1 MRYLTLSHSE
11 AVEIAGS
18 RIAHLRSAPD
28 QAGPSDAPLVVEA
41 LRDDLRGKERFSGEG
56 DEFPDQLL
64 AAARREIED
73 LIGPHAPDLSGARK
87 DTLEGKASLVLHR
100 AISDGEADLAMLDDP
115 GFWRYVAIAY
125 LWNFAVWREHG
136 TLFPKPKASGEP
148 NESPERR
155 FAVYIDGRRL
165 HECVPS
171 RLWLR
176 VNMLGGQELDLAFQA
191 EGSTDFWRSHILR
204 VKAGEHPGI
213 VRAMAR
219 RQADA
224 STRLTTPLLR
234 EFAKQLNRTLQN
246 LVPAMLD
253 DEAADLLVEEL
264 WERQLQ

>member
-1 MRYLTLSHSE
+1 MRYLTLTRTE
-11 AVEIAGS
+11 AVEISDG
-18 RIAHLRSAPD
+18 RIARLRSGLDQSGQYVAPFVFD
-28 QAGPSDAPLVVEA
+28 T
-41 LRDDLRGKERFSGEG
+41 LRDDLHGKERFNGEG

-64 AAARREIED
+64 AAAQHEIED
-73 LIGPHAPDLSGARK
+73 LIDKHAPDLSGARK
-87 DTLEGKASLVLHR
+87 DVLEGKASLVLHQ
-100 AISDGEADLAMLDDP
+100 AINHGAADLTMLDDP

-136 TLFPKPKASGEP
+136 TLFPKPRASGEP
-148 NESPERR
+148 SASPERR
-155 FAVYIDGRRL
+155 FAVYIDGRRM
-165 HECVPS
+165 HECIPS

-176 VNMLGGQELDLAFQA
+176 VNMLGGQELDLAFRAQ
-191 EGSTDFWRSHILR
+191 GSTDFWRSHILR

-219 RQADA
+219 RQADD

-253 DEAADLLVEEL
+253 DEAADLLVAEL